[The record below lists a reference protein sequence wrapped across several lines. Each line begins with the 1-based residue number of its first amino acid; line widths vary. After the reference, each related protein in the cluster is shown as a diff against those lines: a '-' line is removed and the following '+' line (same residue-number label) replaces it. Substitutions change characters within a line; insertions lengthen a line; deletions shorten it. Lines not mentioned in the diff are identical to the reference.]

1 MVNKPLAAA
10 LQAGLYGDTTVYG
23 LTAVTNGE
31 WETTVGKADCF
42 EPEIG
47 FPQSYRQAKTKP
59 LPQGKLYQRKLGWRI
74 LPIVSNSEKNL
85 RH

>member
-10 LQAGLYGDTTVYG
+10 LQADLYGNTTAYG

-31 WETTVGKADCF
+31 WETTVGEADCF
-42 EPEIG
+42 AAEIG
-47 FPQSYRQAKTKP
+47 LPQSYRQAKTKA